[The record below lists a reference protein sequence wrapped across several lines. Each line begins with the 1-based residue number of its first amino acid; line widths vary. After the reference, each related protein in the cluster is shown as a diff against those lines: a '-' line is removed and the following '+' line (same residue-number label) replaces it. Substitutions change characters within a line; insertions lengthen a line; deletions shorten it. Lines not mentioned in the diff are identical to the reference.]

1 VVGAYTFLF
10 ASGRTSTLH
19 NSMANDMQMRAESML
34 LILLLFLIMAGVAG
48 EAREVTVTVS
58 GSSTVMPMAE
68 LAAEEFNMLQ
78 DNYKVNV
85 KSGGSGVGIVDVAEG
100 RSDIAMSS
108 REVKLA
114 EKQRYDTPTV
124 RLIELPVGFD
134 AICMVV
140 SADVYDGGVRTLTK
154 DQVRRIYVGYIT
166 NWRELGGPNTEIFA
180 IGRRAGSGTRD
191 TFNEIIMGSKEAE
204 TPAVSYDAG
213 ESSEVKFS
221 TQRSHN
227 AIGYMGYSFV
237 MTGDTRVI
245 SLDGIY
251 PSIESIKS
259 GAYPLARKLYF
270 VTLGEPSPGAK
281 AFIDY
286 ILSPEGQKIAI
297 DNGFIPI

>member
-1 VVGAYTFLF
+1 MNAE
-10 ASGRTSTLH
+10 STL
-19 NSMANDMQMRAESML
+19 S
-34 LILLLFLIMAGVAG
+34 ILLLFFILAGAEG
-48 EAREVTVTVS
+48 GAREVTVAVS

-78 DNYKVNV
+78 DDYKVNV

-108 REVKLA
+108 RELKLQ
-114 EKQRYDTPTV
+114 ERQRYETPKV
-124 RLIELPVGFD
+124 RFIEQPVGYD
-134 AICMVV
+134 AICLVV
-140 SADVYDGGVRTLTK
+140 SPDVYKAGVTTLTS
-154 DQVRRIYVGYIT
+154 DEVRRIYRGDIT
-166 NWRELGGPNTEIFA
+166 NWQELGGPDTEIFA
-180 IGRRAGSGTRD
+180 IGRRPGSGTRD

-221 TQRSHN
+221 TQRSDN

-237 MTGDTRVI
+237 MKGDTKVI
-245 SLDGIY
+245 ALDGVQ
-251 PSIESIKS
+251 PSIERIKS

-270 VTLGEPSPGAK
+270 ITLGKPSPGAK

-286 ILSPEGQKIAI
+286 ILSPEGQMIAI

>member
-1 VVGAYTFLF
+1 
-10 ASGRTSTLH
+10 
-19 NSMANDMQMRAESML
+19 MRAESML
-34 LILLLFLIMAGVAG
+34 LILLLFFILAGASSD
-48 EAREVTVTVS
+48 ARETTVIVS

-78 DNYKVNV
+78 DNYTVNV

-108 REVKLA
+108 REIKL
-114 EKQRYDTPTV
+114 EERQRYETPKV
-124 RLIELPVGFD
+124 RFIEQPVGFD
-134 AICMVV
+134 AICLVV
-140 SADVYDGGVRTLTK
+140 SPDVYDSGVTALTK
-154 DQVRRIYVGYIT
+154 DEVKQIYAGDIT
-166 NWRELGGPNTEIFA
+166 NWEELGGPNTEIFA

-204 TPAVSYDAG
+204 TPAISYDAG

-221 TQRSHN
+221 TQRSDN

-237 MTGDTRVI
+237 MTGDTKVI
-245 SLDGIY
+245 SLDNVQ
-251 PSIESIKS
+251 PTIENIKN
-259 GAYPLARKLYF
+259 GTYPLARKLYF

-286 ILSPEGQKIAI
+286 ILSPEGQKIAEE
-297 DNGFIPI
+297 NGFIPI

>member
-1 VVGAYTFLF
+1 
-10 ASGRTSTLH
+10 
-19 NSMANDMQMRAESML
+19 ML
-34 LILLLFLIMAGVAG
+34 SILLLFFILALAPGG
-48 EAREVTVTVS
+48 AREVTVAVS

-78 DNYKVNV
+78 DDYKVNV

-108 REVKLA
+108 REIKL
-114 EKQRYDTPTV
+114 EERQRYETPKV
-124 RLIELPVGFD
+124 RFVEIPVGFD
-134 AICMVV
+134 AICLVI
-140 SADVYDGGVRTLTK
+140 SPDVYKEGVTSLSEEE
-154 DQVRRIYVGYIT
+154 VRRIYSGDIT
-166 NWRELGGPNTEIFA
+166 NWEELGGPNTEIFA
-180 IGRRAGSGTRD
+180 IGRRPGSGTRD

-221 TQRSHN
+221 TQRSRN

-237 MTGDTRVI
+237 MKGDTKVI
-245 SLDGIY
+245 ALDGIQ
-251 PSIESIKS
+251 PSIDSIKS
-259 GAYPLARKLYF
+259 GAYPLARKLFF

-297 DNGFIPI
+297 ENGFIPI

>member
-1 VVGAYTFLF
+1 
-10 ASGRTSTLH
+10 
-19 NSMANDMQMRAESML
+19 ML
-34 LILLLFLIMAGVAG
+34 LILLLFLIMAGESSG
-48 EAREVTVTVS
+48 AREVTVVVS

-68 LAAEEFNMLQ
+68 LAAEEFNMMQ
-78 DNYKVNV
+78 DNYTVNV

-108 REVKLA
+108 REIKL
-114 EKQRYDTPTV
+114 EERQRYETPTV
-124 RLIELPVGFD
+124 RFIEQPVGFD
-134 AICMVV
+134 AICLVV
-140 SADVYDGGVRTLTK
+140 SADVYDSGVTSLTK
-154 DQVRRIYVGYIT
+154 DEVKQIYAGDIT
-166 NWRELGGPNTEIFA
+166 NWEELGGPNTEIFA

-191 TFNEIIMGSKEAE
+191 TFNEIIMGSREAE

-221 TQRSHN
+221 TQRSDN

-237 MTGDTRVI
+237 MTGDTKVLA
-245 SLDGIY
+245 LDGIQ

-270 VTLGEPSPGAK
+270 ITLGEPSSGAK

-286 ILSPEGQKIAI
+286 ILSPEGQKIAEE
-297 DNGFIPI
+297 NGFIPV

>member
-1 VVGAYTFLF
+1 
-10 ASGRTSTLH
+10 
-19 NSMANDMQMRAESML
+19 ML
-34 LILLLFLIMAGVAG
+34 LLLLLFFILAGASSD
-48 EAREVTVTVS
+48 ARETTVVVS

-78 DNYKVNV
+78 DNYTVNV

-108 REVKLA
+108 REIKL
-114 EKQRYDTPTV
+114 EERQRYETPTV
-124 RLIELPVGFD
+124 RFIEQPVGFD
-134 AICMVV
+134 AICLVV
-140 SADVYDGGVRTLTK
+140 SPDVYDSGVTALTK
-154 DQVRRIYVGYIT
+154 DEVKQIYAGDIT
-166 NWRELGGPNTEIFA
+166 NWEELGGPNTEIFV

-204 TPAVSYDAG
+204 TPAISYDAG

-221 TQRSHN
+221 TQRSDN

-237 MTGDTRVI
+237 MTGDTKVI
-245 SLDGIY
+245 SLDGIQ

-270 VTLGEPSPGAK
+270 ITLGEASPGAK

-286 ILSPEGQKIAI
+286 ILSPVGQKIAVE
-297 DNGFIPI
+297 NGFIPI

>member
-1 VVGAYTFLF
+1 MNAQSAL
-10 ASGRTSTLH
+10 S
-19 NSMANDMQMRAESML
+19 
-34 LILLLFLIMAGVAG
+34 ILLLFFILAGTEG
-48 EAREVTVTVS
+48 GAREVTVAVS

-78 DNYKVNV
+78 DDYEVNV

-108 REVKLA
+108 REIKLQ
-114 EKQRYDTPTV
+114 ERQRYETPLV
-124 RLIELPVGFD
+124 RFIQQPVGYD
-134 AICMVV
+134 AICLVV
-140 SADVYDGGVRTLTK
+140 SADVYKAGVTTLTS
-154 DQVRRIYVGYIT
+154 DEVRRIYRGDIT
-166 NWRELGGPNTEIFA
+166 NWQELGGPDAEIFA
-180 IGRRAGSGTRD
+180 IGRRPGSGTRD
-191 TFNEIIMGSKEAE
+191 SFNEIIMGSVEAE

-221 TQRSHN
+221 TQRSDN

-237 MTGDTRVI
+237 MKGDTKVI
-245 SLDGIY
+245 ALDGVQ

-270 VTLGEPSPGAK
+270 ITLGEPSPGAK

>member
-1 VVGAYTFLF
+1 MNAQ
-10 ASGRTSTLH
+10 STL
-19 NSMANDMQMRAESML
+19 S
-34 LILLLFLIMAGVAG
+34 ILLLFFIMAGAAG
-48 EAREVTVTVS
+48 DAREVTVAVS

-78 DNYKVNV
+78 DDYKVNV

-108 REVKLA
+108 REIKL
-114 EKQRYDTPTV
+114 EERQRYETPTV
-124 RLIELPVGFD
+124 RFIEQPVGYD
-134 AICMVV
+134 AICLVV
-140 SADVYDGGVRTLTK
+140 SPDVYKAGVTTLTR
-154 DQVRRIYVGYIT
+154 DEVRRIYCGDIT
-166 NWRELGGPNTEIFA
+166 NWQELGGPDTEIFA
-180 IGRRAGSGTRD
+180 IGRRPGSGTRD
-191 TFNEIIMGSKEAE
+191 TFNEIIMGSLEAE

-221 TQRSHN
+221 TQRSDN
-227 AIGYMGYSFV
+227 AIGYMGFSFV
-237 MTGDTRVI
+237 MKGDTKVVA
-245 SLDGIY
+245 LDGVQ

-270 VTLGEPSPGAK
+270 ITLGEPSPGAK

>member
-1 VVGAYTFLF
+1 
-10 ASGRTSTLH
+10 
-19 NSMANDMQMRAESML
+19 MRAESML
-34 LILLLFLIMAGVAG
+34 SILLLFFILAIAPGG
-48 EAREVTVTVS
+48 AREVTVAVS

-78 DNYKVNV
+78 DDYKVNV

-108 REVKLA
+108 REIKL
-114 EKQRYDTPTV
+114 EERQRYETPQV
-124 RLIELPVGFD
+124 RFVEIPVGFD
-134 AICMVV
+134 AICLVI
-140 SADVYDGGVRTLTK
+140 SPDVYKTGVTSLTTEE
-154 DQVRRIYVGYIT
+154 VRRIYSGDIT
-166 NWRELGGPNTEIFA
+166 NWEELGGPNTEIFA
-180 IGRRAGSGTRD
+180 IGRRPGSGTRD

-221 TQRSHN
+221 TQRSRN

-237 MTGDTRVI
+237 MKGDTKVI
-245 SLDGIY
+245 ALDGVQ

-259 GAYPLARKLYF
+259 GAYPLARKLFF

-297 DNGFIPI
+297 ENGFIPI

>member
-1 VVGAYTFLF
+1 
-10 ASGRTSTLH
+10 
-19 NSMANDMQMRAESML
+19 MRAESML
-34 LILLLFLIMAGVAG
+34 SILLLIFILAIAPGG
-48 EAREVTVTVS
+48 AREVTVAVS

-78 DNYKVNV
+78 DDYKVNV

-108 REVKLA
+108 REIKL
-114 EKQRYDTPTV
+114 EERQRYETPKV
-124 RLIELPVGFD
+124 RFVEIPVGFD
-134 AICMVV
+134 AICLVI
-140 SADVYDGGVRTLTK
+140 SPDVYNNGVTSLTTEE
-154 DQVRRIYVGYIT
+154 VRRIYSGDIT
-166 NWRELGGPNTEIFA
+166 NWEELGGPDTEIFA
-180 IGRRAGSGTRD
+180 IGRRPGSGTRD

-221 TQRSHN
+221 TQRSRN

-237 MTGDTRVI
+237 MKGDTKVI
-245 SLDGIY
+245 ALDGVH

-259 GAYPLARKLYF
+259 GAYPLARKLFF

-281 AFIDY
+281 AYIDY
-286 ILSPEGQKIAI
+286 ILSPEGQKIATE
-297 DNGFIPI
+297 NGFIPI